1 MSVVT
6 LSFGV
11 QPDKIKAACEKAGL
25 SAEASAKVESI
36 SQVIVDLHVD
46 EDGYITGGVVPDMR
60 KAEQEKKERKP
71 ATIENVMAA
80 YRKTRDEEIAA
91 LNDQVS
97 KLRAVQAK
105 REAWLAAQL
114 TKDNL
119 DNVKIKGVGMAF
131 FQNTE
136 SVTIADKPAFIEWVK
151 EDIEN
156 RLDFLETKASKSQ
169 VTHMLEEEKVLP
181 PGVNYSTF
189 RKLMVRKA

>member
-11 QPDKIKAACEKAGL
+11 TPDKIKEACEKANL
-25 SAEASAKVESI
+25 SAEVAAKVEMI
-36 SQVIVDLHVD
+36 SQVVVDLHVD
-46 EDGYITGGVVPDMR
+46 EKGYITGGVVPDMR
-60 KAEQEKKERKP
+60 KAEPKEKKK
-71 ATIENVMAA
+71 AAVTIESVMAA
-80 YRKTRDEEIAA
+80 YRKTRDEEIAK
-91 LNDQVS
+91 LNEQIS
-97 KLRAVQAK
+97 KLKEVQGK
-105 REAWLAAQL
+105 REEWLAAQL
-114 TKDNL
+114 NKDNL
-119 DNVKIKGVGMAF
+119 DNVKIKGVGLAF

-136 SVTIADKPAFIEWVK
+136 SVTVADKPAFIEWIK